1 MTPSPGAAPT
11 GRYTRTAI
19 GLHWLIAILVLA
31 MIGFGWWMQT
41 IPKSPPGLRAEAFN
55 LHKSI
60 GMSVLLLML
69 LRVFWRAINPPPGF
83 PPMPRWQARAARAVH
98 LLLYLCLIVQP
109 LSGYLGSAYS
119 GYPVKFFGLTLPAWA
134 PRDAAVKDAMS
145 VVHLANS
152 WVLVAALLLHLGGS
166 FKHAFIDRDGS
177 FRRMWPWPARSR
189 DRGVAAAA
197 D

>member
-1 MTPSPGAAPT
+1 MTPSPGAEPI
-11 GRYTRTAI
+11 GRYTKTAI
-19 GLHWLIAILVLA
+19 GLHWLIAILVLS
-31 MIGFGWWMQT
+31 MIAFGWWMQT
-41 IPKSPPGLRAEAFN
+41 IPKTPVGPRAEAFN

-69 LRVFWRAINPPPGF
+69 LRVLWRANHPPPGF

-119 GYPVKFFGLTLPAWA
+119 GYPVQFFGLTLPSWA

-145 VVHLANS
+145 VIHSVNA
-152 WVLVAALLLHLGGS
+152 WVLVTVLVVHFAGS
-166 FKHAFIDRDGS
+166 FKHAFIDRDGA
-177 FRRMWPWPARSR
+177 FRRMWPWPARPR
-189 DRGVAAAA
+189 ERGAAEGA